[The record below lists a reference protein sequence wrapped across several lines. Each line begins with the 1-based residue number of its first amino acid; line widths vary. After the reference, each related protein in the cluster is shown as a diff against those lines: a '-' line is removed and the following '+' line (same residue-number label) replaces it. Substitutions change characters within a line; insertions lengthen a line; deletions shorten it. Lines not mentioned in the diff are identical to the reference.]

1 MSLWLQWIL
10 AACALVIT
18 VASILVGYG
27 RREEH
32 GAGEQRLLDEKLA
45 ALSARVKDL
54 DDEIEKLRSW
64 RHDQANLEQAM
75 PLLNHFDQRIQRL
88 ETRVFNGTPR

>member
-1 MSLWLQWIL
+1 MNLWLQVIL
-10 AACALVIT
+10 GAGALAIT
-18 VASILVGYG
+18 VASMLIRYG
-27 RREEH
+27 ESM
-32 GAGEQRLLDEKLA
+32 QRLEDRVRTLDA
-45 ALSARVKDL
+45 
-54 DDEIEKLRSW
+54 EIEKLRLW